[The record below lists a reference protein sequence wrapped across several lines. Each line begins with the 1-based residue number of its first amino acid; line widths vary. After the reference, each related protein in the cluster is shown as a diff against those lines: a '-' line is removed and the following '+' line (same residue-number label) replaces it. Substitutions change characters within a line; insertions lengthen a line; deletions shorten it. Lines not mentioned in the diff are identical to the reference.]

1 MKQKPLDDEAIALL
15 KQWADMLPVVMHQT
29 HEVHIM
35 TGAELLEMG
44 YVEREGKK
52 IDPEEDYRY
61 NQPVQI
67 AANHFRRMK
76 NAWHSNGE
84 AGVIGYIESVKRIA
98 VLENKKVKNERGFA
112 KFWMGALSYLQS
124 KLWPKR
130 ILQPQGQTGAA
141 NNNQA
146 KEKQLHSL

>member
-1 MKQKPLDDEAIALL
+1 MKQKPLDDEAVQLL

-35 TGAELLEMG
+35 TGTELLEMG

-76 NAWHSNGE
+76 NAGTAMVSP
-84 AGVIGYIESVKRIA
+84 
-98 VLENKKVKNERGFA
+98 VLF
-112 KFWMGALSYLQS
+112 L
-124 KLWPKR
+124 
-130 ILQPQGQTGAA
+130 T
-141 NNNQA
+141 
-146 KEKQLHSL
+146 